1 MPWAFSKQIADYIS
15 LLGHPV
21 YIIPKLGNN
30 YKDIPTSAKKVRE
43 VIEENNLKNIIIVAH
58 SKGGL
63 ISKYLLL
70 HDDPD
75 NRVKGVISIATPFHG
90 SSIAKFMPYSF
101 IRELSP
107 DSKII
112 HDLENHPEVNKKI
125 VSIIPSYDNHIWH
138 PRGSFLEGAMQNI
151 NVEVFGHHL
160 ILNNKIVWKL
170 VIEWIEKITKA

>member
-1 MPWAFSKQIADYIS
+1 MPWAFSKQIADHIS
-15 LLGHPV
+15 LVGHPV

-30 YKDIPTSAKKVRE
+30 NRDIPNSSKMVRE

-75 NRVKGVISIATPFHG
+75 NQVKGVISIATPFHG

-160 ILNNKIVWKL
+160 VLNNKIVWKL
-170 VIEWIEKITKA
+170 VIEWIEKITKT